1 MSRVRA
7 PDKQGCS
14 ACQRALRSGK
24 NLANI
29 EHICYIIVVAQ
40 TKISHPAEGCFLS
53 NYTVIFMTRI
63 QLAILLGILG
73 GISSLILVSQKI
85 SNPTTIWQA
94 GNCQVSERYPENVR
108 RWCNPIQ
115 KNAVEHGLDP
125 NLVAAVMLQES
136 GGNPQ
141 AYSKSGAVGLMQ
153 VMPRNGIA
161 AQFMCNGNPCFTN
174 RPSMSELYNPEFNI
188 EYGTN
193 MLSGL
198 NSKYG
203 NLRDALKAYG
213 PMDVGYRYADIV
225 LEIYYSYR

>member
-1 MSRVRA
+1 
-7 PDKQGCS
+7 
-14 ACQRALRSGK
+14 
-24 NLANI
+24 
-29 EHICYIIVVAQ
+29 
-40 TKISHPAEGCFLS
+40 
-53 NYTVIFMTRI
+53 MTRI
-63 QLAILLGILG
+63 QLAILLGIFA
-73 GISSLILVSQKI
+73 GISALILVSQQI
-85 SNPTTIWQA
+85 SNPTAIWQV

-115 KNAVEHGLDP
+115 KNAAEHGLDP

-161 AQFMCNGNPCFTN
+161 AQFMCNGKPCFTN
-174 RPSMSELYNPEFNI
+174 RPSMSELYNPEYNI

-193 MLSGL
+193 MLAGL

-225 LEIYYSYR
+225 LEIYNSYR